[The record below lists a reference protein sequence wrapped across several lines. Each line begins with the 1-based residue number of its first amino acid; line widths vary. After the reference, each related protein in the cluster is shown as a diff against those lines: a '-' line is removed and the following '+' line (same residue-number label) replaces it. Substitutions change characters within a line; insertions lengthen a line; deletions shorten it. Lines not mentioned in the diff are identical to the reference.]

1 MVVTHIEE
9 EIWRKL
15 QLAADRPAG
24 RYHPVYVLVL
34 EAGAVMEDGVAASH
48 IYTGDRD

>member
-1 MVVTHIEE
+1 MHSPHIYKEETLDLLEMVVTHIDE

-24 RYHPVYVLVL
+24 RYMSWSWRPVL
-34 EAGAVMEDGVAASH
+34 
-48 IYTGDRD
+48 